1 MIRRPPR
8 STLFPYTTLFRS
20 VFHRAISPEV
30 ELRRDAK
37 VEVVAEPLADEAPGA
52 FERGQRRRPVRLVAE
67 HRDEDLRHAQVLRG
81 LDFGD
86 RDETE
91 SRVLELPLEEG
102 RDLLLDELVHAVEP
116 FALHQRISTN
126 VSRTRPS
133 TLSSMKDIAL
143 ETTSLACRASAET

>member
-52 FERGQRRRPVRLVAE
+52 FERGPRRRPGRLVAE
-67 HRDEDLRHAQVLRG
+67 PRDEDPRHAQVLRG

-86 RDETE
+86 RDQTE
-91 SRVLELPLEEG
+91 SPGPELPPEG
-102 RDLLLDELVHAVEP
+102 GADPLPCELG
-116 FALHQRISTN
+116 S
-126 VSRTRPS
+126 
-133 TLSSMKDIAL
+133 
-143 ETTSLACRASAET
+143 